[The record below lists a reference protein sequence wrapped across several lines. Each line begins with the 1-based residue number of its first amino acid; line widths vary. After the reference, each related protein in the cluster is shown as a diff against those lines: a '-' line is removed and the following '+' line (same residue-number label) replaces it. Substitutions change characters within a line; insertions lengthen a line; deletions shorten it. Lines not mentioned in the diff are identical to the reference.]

1 MLQLTLKLWLG
12 VCKTFWMKQT
22 APSDG
27 KKKKKSKYGQNC
39 QSQQTRSWQICL
51 QWLIFVLIRE
61 SCKNIPVI
69 LNNILVGI
77 VRETLTIWFVTQHSI
92 CRHISMYLFLYLL
105 ITFFFLQ
112 YMCYSR
118 VMKWEQTEIGR

>member
-39 QSQQTRSWQICL
+39 RSQQTRSWQICL